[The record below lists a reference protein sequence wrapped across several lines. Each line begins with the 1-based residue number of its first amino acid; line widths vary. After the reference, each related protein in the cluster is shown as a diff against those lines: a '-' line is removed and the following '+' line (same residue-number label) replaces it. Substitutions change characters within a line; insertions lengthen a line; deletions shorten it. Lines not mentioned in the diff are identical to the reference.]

1 MKFILIFLMAL
12 SLSSCA
18 VPVQR
23 KFPELPKNLTQTCS
37 DLQMIPKSTTKLSEV
52 LVVVTSNYSQYY
64 QCSFKVELFQ
74 EWHKQQKEIF
84 EGVK

>member
-1 MKFILIFLMAL
+1 MKFILILLMAL

-23 KFPELPKNLTQTCS
+23 KFPELPNNLTQACS
-37 DLQMIPKSTTKLSEV
+37 NLQMIPNGTTKLSEV
-52 LVVVTSNYSQYY
+52 LVIVTSNYSQYY